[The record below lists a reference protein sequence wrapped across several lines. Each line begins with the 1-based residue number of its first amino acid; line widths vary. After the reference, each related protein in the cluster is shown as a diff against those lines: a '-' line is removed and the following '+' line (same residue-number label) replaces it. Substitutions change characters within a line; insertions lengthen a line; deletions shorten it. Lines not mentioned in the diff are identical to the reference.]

1 MVYKNKL
8 NFLIV
13 TFELLKCIFPE
24 PEIHL
29 RSPLILLSE
38 KTYSYNKLNFA

>member
-1 MVYKNKL
+1 MDLKNKL
-8 NFLIV
+8 NILIV
-13 TFELLKCIFPE
+13 IFELLKCISPE